1 MLPLAIHLALFLS
14 LAESVALAILL
25 RLQARGVIGGRYL
38 VLFLVGVA
46 AWIAG
51 CELPTWFGPD
61 MIRLATCLVA
71 LSPTTSAVFLHFVL
85 VFCQAPRSRP
95 VIVASYLIGGLTSLA
110 AIIWPPGDYVAW
122 AGIEYFFMPNAM
134 GWVLGTVWAALSI
147 AGHGVMFLTWLHVTG
162 TRRRQLMALCLASG
176 WGAVCMIGYGFHP
189 LGIEV
194 FPYPL
199 LLLPA
204 YPFILVYG
212 ILRYQLMIVNA
223 WARRGLAW
231 TLLVGI
237 GSACVVGLA
246 ALPLPFGGPT
256 SGWRLWAVAV
266 ATLLISGLLL
276 DPFRRLATRLVYPG
290 SHLAEGDVDRWRAQ
304 LAQPESF
311 EALATDAARM
321 ISTHLRLTI
330 EVRLGMSAPDLTSGI
345 PVLLAQRQ
353 GSHWRTDL
361 VGWEAAPP
369 GPRHVAQLFGAVLA
383 EAAQRLEQA
392 MALADRARDS
402 QKQERLAE
410 LGALAATV
418 AHDIRNPLNIIAM
431 AAASAP
437 PEVRREIAE
446 QTGRISQLATDL
458 LDYARSWQI
467 ERRRLDLAEQI
478 QAAALRYPEIELGMD
493 QTAPLVIEGDPRRLG
508 QVFVNLFEN
517 ARAAAQADAPRIGV
531 EAECVLDGA
540 VEIHVCDN
548 GSGIPT
554 EIRETLF
561 QPLVSRSANG
571 TGLGLAIVAKIMEAH
586 GGSVRVTDRPGWA
599 TCFTL
604 RFPKPVAS

>member
-437 PEVRREIAE
+437 PEVRREISE

-561 QPLVSRSANG
+561 QPFVSRSANG

>member
-561 QPLVSRSANG
+561 QPFVSRSANG